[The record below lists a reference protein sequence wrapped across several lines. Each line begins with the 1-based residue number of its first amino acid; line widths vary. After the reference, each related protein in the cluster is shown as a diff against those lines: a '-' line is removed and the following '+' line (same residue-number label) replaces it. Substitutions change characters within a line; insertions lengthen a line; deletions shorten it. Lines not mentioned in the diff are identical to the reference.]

1 MTPIPINVTFA
12 ATLVATETPR
22 DVPATQWVAAGLMML
37 GVVLL
42 GLVMTASIR
51 SRIAKRQAATPSPR
65 ERLDAIKEAAA
76 RQESVHA
83 LESQMHETAR
93 HLAGQLDAKR
103 EWLEQLITQA
113 DERIARLDTL
123 LAVEPPPPPAPAPA
137 SETNGPAP
145 PPPASPPHDPLASA
159 VYELADLG
167 EDPVTIARRLDEQVG
182 KVELILALRG
192 SAAADR

>member
-1 MTPIPINVTFA
+1 
-12 ATLVATETPR
+12 
-22 DVPATQWVAAGLMML
+22 
-37 GVVLL
+37 
-42 GLVMTASIR
+42 
-51 SRIAKRQAATPSPR
+51 
-65 ERLDAIKEAAA
+65 
-76 RQESVHA
+76 
-83 LESQMHETAR
+83 
-93 HLAGQLDAKR
+93 
-103 EWLEQLITQA
+103 
-113 DERIARLDTL
+113 LDTL

-145 PPPASPPHDPLASA
+145 PPPASPPHDPLARA